1 MELSDAARQTAGILL
16 LTITAVEL
24 GGAFLLRI
32 VGGRHAATELQRVHF
47 RAGHAHAGVFVTL
60 ALAMQPLADAADL
73 DGLAGELARRGV
85 PLAAILLPAGFFLSV
100 ARQGATTPNRLFLLI
115 PAGAVALAAGV
126 VSLGAGLLAST

>member
-1 MELSDAARQTAGILL
+1 VELSDAARQTAGILL

-24 GGAFLLRI
+24 GGFFLLRV
-32 VGGRHAATELQRVHF
+32 VGGRHAATELQRTSF

-73 DGLAGELARRGV
+73 DGIAGELARRGV

-100 ARQGATTPNRLFLLI
+100 ARRGATTPNRLVLLV
-115 PAGAVALAAGV
+115 PAGAAALAAGV
-126 VSLGAGLLAST
+126 VALGAGLLAST